1 MLITILLVSCSPAF
15 GWHRSQMQNQPPPAT
30 PRNSGDRSGPDNQPP
45 LPDEMRSRMEIE
57 RQEKEYQKLVDSANQ
72 LSDLSDSVAKAY
84 KERPVLTAEEVKKL
98 ASIEKLA
105 RHILTESGGEEV
117 SEKTGEE
124 GPVSVAEAIDK
135 LTATAADVKKCVN
148 TQTRFV
154 VSANVIAN
162 SNDLIHLAQ
171 YIRRKQK

>member
-1 MLITILLVSCSPAF
+1 
-15 GWHRSQMQNQPPPAT
+15 
-30 PRNSGDRSGPDNQPP
+30 
-45 LPDEMRSRMEIE
+45 MEIE

-72 LSDLSDSVAKAY
+72 LSDLSEGVAKAY
-84 KERPVLTAEEVKKL
+84 KERSVLTADEIKKL

-117 SEKTGEE
+117 SEKTAEE
-124 GPVSVAEAIDK
+124 APVPVAEAIDK
-135 LTATAADVKKCVN
+135 LAATAADVKKCIN

-154 VSANVIAN
+154 VSASVIAN

-171 YIRRKQK
+171 YIRKAQK